1 MGAINVEGLQI
12 EENSVQSIIFENT
25 NFKSDKMF
33 KNIDG
38 TTPTA
43 SSTAQTAALQMS
55 QLGFHPVKTE
65 DSDLKL
71 DFTFEPSDMQPH
83 HADEKPLN
91 RTHPGAASIPA
102 AADDLNL
109 KIASVKKVWENESSM
124 SPGPDGGPN
133 VNQAGFASQ
142 GFVVPDEKT
151 FPDVALSSE
160 DPTSTAHVYDKSDL
174 SAANVAKVRPQQ
186 QQQQTQHQQQQQH
199 LHHQHLLQQQIE
211 SSRSVAYN
219 RLLGSAGGLPTLHSP
234 PSILN
239 QPPSMYQA
247 FQMDPSRAVPNP
259 IYSTYH
265 GLNAQSVLSAADLFG
280 PPPTNNQFRMPT
292 TNAAGQFSG
301 GQSTASQVL
310 LSQSLMS
317 SGGMKPAN
325 QIGPIGTKA
334 GNAYQQ
340 GGLGGLA
347 TSGTSPLLI
356 PYDGGVNPMNYMPG
370 AMQRSAPGQTAFY
383 QALATNQVQ

>member
-12 EENSVQSIIFENT
+12 EENSVQTIIFENT

-160 DPTSTAHVYDKSDL
+160 CCQSQASAATAANPTST
-174 SAANVAKVRPQQ
+174 
-186 QQQQTQHQQQQQH
+186 
-199 LHHQHLLQQQIE
+199 
-211 SSRSVAYN
+211 
-219 RLLGSAGGLPTLHSP
+219 
-234 PSILN
+234 
-239 QPPSMYQA
+239 
-247 FQMDPSRAVPNP
+247 
-259 IYSTYH
+259 
-265 GLNAQSVLSAADLFG
+265 
-280 PPPTNNQFRMPT
+280 T
-292 TNAAGQFSG
+292 T
-301 GQSTASQVL
+301 
-310 LSQSLMS
+310 
-317 SGGMKPAN
+317 
-325 QIGPIGTKA
+325 
-334 GNAYQQ
+334 
-340 GGLGGLA
+340 A
-347 TSGTSPLLI
+347 TSSP
-356 PYDGGVNPMNYMPG
+356 
-370 AMQRSAPGQTAFY
+370 SASTPTA
-383 QALATNQVQ
+383 N